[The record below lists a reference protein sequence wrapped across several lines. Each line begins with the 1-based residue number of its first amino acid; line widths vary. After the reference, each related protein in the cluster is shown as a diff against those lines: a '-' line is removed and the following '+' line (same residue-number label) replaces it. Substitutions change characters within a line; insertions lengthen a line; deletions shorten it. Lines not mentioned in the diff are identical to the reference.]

1 MTDTMQRWTM
11 DTLGRE
17 HLQLTTEAVPQPG
30 PHEIRVKV
38 KAVALNYRDKMMIE
52 SGMGLTLPQ
61 SFTPASDMAGEV
73 DAIGPG
79 VSRFQPGARV
89 ISTFSPGWLD
99 GRQKP
104 YGDARQV
111 PYHTLGGFYQGV
123 LAEYVI
129 LHEDWLVAA
138 PTSLD
143 DAQASTLPC
152 AGLTAWFALVE
163 QGKLH
168 AGETVL
174 VQGTGGVALFALQIA
189 KALMATSKLDVTF
202 RGVASHAGAK
212 PEDGRNA
219 LLAAAQ
225 AALGLYAIPRHS
237 EGSSRINVGV
247 LQAGTGRNVIADRAF
262 MKVETRGATNEI
274 NTFVYQQAL
283 NAIEG
288 AAKMHGVA
296 CDIALM
302 GAAQSSK
309 PTQPWVDYIRR
320 QAQQITELTSVVDR
334 REQAAGSEDA
344 TYMMERVKS
353 RGGQASY
360 VIFGTELSAGH
371 HNEKFDFNEQVMAVA
386 VKTLASLALNLPTFG
401 SGA

>member
-11 DTLGRE
+11 DALGRE
-17 HLQLTTEAVPQPG
+17 HLQLTTDAIPQPG
-30 PHEIRVKV
+30 PREIRVKV

-73 DAIGPG
+73 DAVGPG

-89 ISTFSPGWLD
+89 ISTFSPGWID

-138 PTSLD
+138 PASLD
-143 DAQASTLPC
+143 DVQASTLPC

-189 KALMATSKLDVTF
+189 KAHGAEVYVTSGSDEKLA
-202 RGVASHAGAK
+202 R
-212 PEDGRNA
+212 A
-219 LLAAAQ
+219 L
-225 AALGLYAIPRHS
+225 ALGANHGINRLDGDWVEAIYALTQDRGIDHV
-237 EGSSRINVGV
+237 IDTVGGPN
-247 LQAGTGRNVIADRAF
+247 LGN
-262 MKVETRGATNEI
+262 
-274 NTFVYQQAL
+274 
-283 NAIEG
+283 
-288 AAKMHGVA
+288 
-296 CDIALM
+296 
-302 GAAQSSK
+302 
-309 PTQPWVDYIRR
+309 
-320 QAQQITELTSVVDR
+320 SV
-334 REQAAGSEDA
+334 
-344 TYMMERVKS
+344 
-353 RGGQASY
+353 
-360 VIFGTELSAGH
+360 H
-371 HNEKFDFNEQVMAVA
+371 AVA
-386 VKTLASLALNLPTFG
+386 VGGRISVIGVLAGAEISAPAGLLLLKSAEIQGIGVGHRRALEDLVRAVDAVNLQPVIDQVYRLDQLPQALDHLDRGPFG
-401 SGA
+401 KIVLTP